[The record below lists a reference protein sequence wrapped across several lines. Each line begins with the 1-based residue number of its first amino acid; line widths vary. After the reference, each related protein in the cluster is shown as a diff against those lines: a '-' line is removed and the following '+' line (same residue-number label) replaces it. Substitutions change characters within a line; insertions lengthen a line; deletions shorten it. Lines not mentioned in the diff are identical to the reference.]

1 MRASQ
6 IMTRNVASVGPTTLI
21 LDAAN
26 LMLHRH
32 VSGLPVLNE
41 RGELVGVVSQSDFL
55 RRSEIGTQRR
65 RPVWLRLLMGPTKL
79 AEDFVHEHGCMVQ
92 DVMTRDPVTIQEN
105 TKLDELVHLMERHG
119 VHRLPVMR
127 DKALVGIVTRS
138 NVLQA
143 VASMAG
149 EVPGPAADDDQIRNR
164 IIDAVSEEPWKPEAL
179 QVSVR
184 SGVVYLYGV
193 ILDESSRR
201 ASIVAAE
208 NVAGVSK
215 VHDCMYLVE
224 AAWNDSH
231 KM

>member
-6 IMTRNVASVGPTTLI
+6 IMTRNVVSVGPTTPI

-26 LMLHRH
+26 LMLRRH
-32 VSGLPVLNE
+32 VSGLPVLDEN
-41 RGELVGVVSQSDFL
+41 GALVGVVSQSDFL

-65 RPVWLRLLMGPTKL
+65 RPAWLRLLMGPTKL
-79 AEDFVHEHGCMVQ
+79 AEDFVHEHGGMVQ
-92 DVMTRDPVTIQEN
+92 DVMTRSPVTIQEN
-105 TKLDELVHLMERHG
+105 TRLDELVHLMEKHG

-149 EVPGPAADDDQIRNR
+149 EVPGPTADDDQIRDG
-164 IIDAVSEEPWKPEAL
+164 IMAAISEKPWTPEAL

-184 SGVVYLYGV
+184 NGVVYLYG
-193 ILDESSRR
+193 IIFDESARR

-215 VHDCMYLVE
+215 VHDCMELVE
-224 AAWNDSH
+224 ATWNDGYR
-231 KM
+231 M